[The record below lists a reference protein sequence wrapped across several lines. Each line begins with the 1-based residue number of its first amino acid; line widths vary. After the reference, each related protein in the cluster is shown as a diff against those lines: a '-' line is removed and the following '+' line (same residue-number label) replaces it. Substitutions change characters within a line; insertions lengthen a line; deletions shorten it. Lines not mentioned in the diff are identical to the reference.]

1 MTTAYFGFLAV
12 LLGASV
18 GSFLNV
24 VADRIPSGRSLVSP
38 GSYCESC
45 NTTLGAVELFPVLS
59 YLWLRG
65 KCRHCA
71 ARIPGRLAVVEA
83 ATGVL
88 FLLLFLRFGPTAEF
102 AVFAAATALL
112 VAITLIDLEHGLI
125 LDKMVFPT
133 VALLLVLAPFW
144 EYLGDDRTFF
154 SSGGVIGSFANSVSA
169 GAMYFFLLFLVVILY
184 PKGMGG
190 GDVKLAAL
198 LGLLIGFP
206 AVLVAFWV
214 TVVVGGVV
222 AVYLLLA
229 RRRGRKDEIPYGPYM
244 AVGAFVAI
252 LVGSEIWNWYSEF
265 ALGFGGAS

>member
-1 MTTAYFGFLAV
+1 MTTAYFGFLVV
-12 LLGASV
+12 LLGSSV

-24 VADRIPSGRSLVSP
+24 VADRVPSGRSLVSP
-38 GSYCESC
+38 GSYCETC
-45 NTTLGAVELFPVLS
+45 DTTLGAVDMVPVLS

-65 KCRHCA
+65 KCRHCG

-88 FLLLFLRFGPTAEF
+88 FLLLFLRFGPSVEF
-102 AVFAAATALL
+102 IVFAAATALL

-133 VALLLVLAPFW
+133 VVLLLVLSPFW
-144 EYLGDDRTFF
+144 QYLGADRTFF
-154 SSGGVIGSFANSVSA
+154 GTGGIIGSFANSVAA
-169 GAMYFFLLFLVVILY
+169 GAVYFLLLFLVVVLY
-184 PKGMGG
+184 PRGMGG
-190 GDVKLAAL
+190 GDVKLAGL

-206 AVLVAFWV
+206 AVLVAFWI
-214 TVVVGGVV
+214 TVVVGGVA

-229 RRRGRKDEIPYGPYM
+229 RLRGRKDEIPYGPYM
-244 AVGAFVAI
+244 AIGAFVAI
-252 LVGSEIWNWYSEF
+252 LVGGDIWSWYSEF